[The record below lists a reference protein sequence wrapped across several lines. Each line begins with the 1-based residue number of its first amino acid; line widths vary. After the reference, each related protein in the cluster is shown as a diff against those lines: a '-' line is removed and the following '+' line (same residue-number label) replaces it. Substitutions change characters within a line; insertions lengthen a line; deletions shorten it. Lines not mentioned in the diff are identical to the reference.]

1 MTSLRT
7 RLLSLVAVV
16 LVASAFA
23 VPLHARLGEKA
34 SELRQRLGKPEAQ
47 PQKNIRVWLVEES
60 AGALIYTV
68 TFDERDIS
76 IAEGLKPFRQ
86 AKMTEQ
92 TARNFIAEQLTS
104 LPANHQARELKAGE
118 AYTFAG
124 EKFTC
129 GANERVVVD
138 ADNGLMIIWNLA
150 PAPSVLAVT
159 REMVERTRR

>member
-1 MTSLRT
+1 MRARILPMLTCA
-7 RLLSLVAVV
+7 VAAWT
-16 LVASAFA
+16 LGA
-23 VPLHARLGEKA
+23 PLHARVGEKA
-34 SELRQRLGKPEAQ
+34 AELRQRLGKPEAQ
-47 PQKNIRVWLVEES
+47 PQKNILVWLVEES
-60 AGALIYTV
+60 AGALLYTV
-68 TFDERDIS
+68 TFDEKDVS

-86 AKMTEQ
+86 AKLTDQ
-92 TARNFIAEQLTS
+92 AARAFIAEQLS
-104 LPANHQARELKAGE
+104 ALPSDHKARELKTGE

-138 ADNGLMIIWNLA
+138 AENGLLVIWTVA

>member
-1 MTSLRT
+1 MR
-7 RLLSLVAVV
+7 RLSFRFLVCVAAAVFAAV
-16 LVASAFA
+16 AASA
-23 VPLHARLGEKA
+23 RIGEKA

-47 PQKNIRVWLVEES
+47 PQKNILVWLVEES
-60 AGALIYTV
+60 AGALLYTV
-68 TFDERDIS
+68 TFDEKDLS
-76 IAEGLKPFRQ
+76 MAEGLKPFRQ

-92 TARNFIAEQLTS
+92 TARAFVVEQLGA
-104 LPANHQARELKAGE
+104 LPSGHRAREVKSGE

-124 EKFTC
+124 EKLTC

-138 ADNGLMIIWNLA
+138 DEHGLLIVWSLA